1 MARRESWIKAHSEDN
16 NTASLIRASWA
27 ARGVWYALQ
36 LHTMEHC
43 DTPGVLTRGR
53 KPIAI
58 ADLALELHT
67 DEHAL
72 RAAIEELLEAGGLLE
87 RREGGVLAF
96 PNWNKRQLG
105 NAASNRDAWRTT
117 KRRQRKA
124 NRNAPSHAAQP
135 ESHLGQTVEPAPLL
149 RSLK

>member
-16 NTASLIRASWA
+16 NTAALVRAGWE

-43 DTPGVLTRGR
+43 DTPGVLTRRR

-67 DEHAL
+67 DEQTL
-72 RAAIEELLEAGGLLE
+72 QRAIDELLKTGDLLE
-87 RREGGVLAF
+87 RRDGGALTF
-96 PNWNKRQLG
+96 PGWNKRQVG
-105 NAASNRDAWRTT
+105 NAASRRDAWRTI
-117 KRRQRKA
+117 KQDERARKPPGECQSGQDDAPPPQLRR
-124 NRNAPSHAAQP
+124 
-135 ESHLGQTVEPAPLL
+135 
-149 RSLK
+149 LK